1 MDTGADFWLQL
12 LLEAISKCCA
22 DGGGGGYSSARVE
35 AKMELVS

>member
-22 DGGGGGYSSARVE
+22 GGGGGYSSARVE

>member
-12 LLEAISKCCA
+12 LLEAISKCY